1 MTNLKS
7 IDVTQQIK
15 DILSFSFK
23 TLAALM
29 LVISSACEK
38 EDPWSHI
45 YDQGSGTP
53 EDPWLISNVV
63 QFDNIRNILNGNF
76 RLVADIDLHRHTAD
90 TGWMP
95 IGNIEAG
102 FTGILDGNGHSIT
115 GIVKSGIFGFTADGS
130 VIKNLFLESVNI
142 TEGFKYFYQ
151 HTTGTLVD
159 LNEGEILNC
168 SVTGIVTGVRNVS
181 FGGLVGIN
189 RGNIIDCHV
198 DLDISECGSMGG
210 ITYINYGNINRCS
223 ATGTIINHQS
233 SFEAG
238 GICVLNFGNI
248 SESKASV
255 DISGSWSIERS
266 AGGFVAKNPGT
277 ITRSYS
283 TGNIELVI
291 RRAEMWQSFADTGA
305 GGFAGTSPDAGN
317 FRDCYTTG
325 NVSITFDYDPKYFR
339 VFTGGFSGMGGN
351 ISNCYSV
358 GKVSGDDSGGLV
370 GGEIEGVVSTRA
382 IVTSSY
388 YKETSGQND
397 DGKGI
402 PKTTAEMM
410 KQATFEGWDFDNI
423 WTIDEGSS
431 YPSLRWQE

>member
-1 MTNLKS
+1 M
-7 IDVTQQIK
+7 IK
-15 DILSFSFK
+15 DKDRQILIDLGFSL
-23 TLAALM
+23 LAVTVLI
-29 LVISSACEK
+29 LFLFTACEK
-38 EDPWSHI
+38 EVPWSHI

-53 EDPWLISNVV
+53 EDPWLISNAA

-76 RLVADIDLHRHTAD
+76 RLVANIDLQSHTAD

-95 IGNIEAG
+95 IGNSEAG

-115 GIVKSGIFGFTADGS
+115 GIVKSGIFGFTAEGS

-142 TEGFKYFYQ
+142 TEGFKYFFQ

-168 SVTGIVTGVRNVS
+168 SVTGIVTCVVNVS

-189 RGNIIDCHV
+189 RGNIVDCNV
-198 DLDISECGSMGG
+198 DVDISECGSMGG
-210 ITYINYGNINRCS
+210 ITDINYGYITGCH
-223 ATGTIINHQS
+223 TYGTITNHQS
-233 SFEAG
+233 SFVAG

-255 DISGSWSIERS
+255 DISGSWSYERS
-266 AGGFVAKNPGT
+266 AGGFVAKNSGT

-283 TGNIELVI
+283 TGNIELII
-291 RRAEMWQSFADTGA
+291 RRPEMWQGFADTGA
-305 GGFAGTSPDAGN
+305 GGFTGTSPDAGS
-317 FRDCYTTG
+317 FRDCYATG
-325 NVSITFDYDPKYFR
+325 NVSVTFDYDPKYFR
-339 VFTGGFSGMGGN
+339 VFTGGFSGTGGN

-370 GGEIEGVVSTRA
+370 GGEVEGVVSTRA
-382 IVTSSY
+382 IVASSY
-388 YKETSGQND
+388 YNTETSGQND

-410 KQATFEGWDFDNI
+410 QQATFKGWDFDNI

-431 YPSLRWQE
+431 YPSLRWQK